1 MELEA
6 ENVKNIRNLA
16 LCKELLRQAHPSA
29 KLIRLSKWMVSSRK
43 LCKFILNNC
52 PFIEK

>member
-6 ENVKNIRNLA
+6 ENVKTIRSLA

-43 LCKFILNNC
+43 LCEFISKNC
-52 PFIEK
+52 SFIEE